1 MLSKDFQG
9 WKQIFYVNSLGGV
22 FFGGGGGWGTKN
34 AQVEI
39 SA

>member
-22 FFGGGGGWGTKN
+22 FFLGGGWGTKN